1 MQSYLATY
9 SMERTTHGNAAD
21 SIPSS
26 LPTTL
31 STFLQHDTSKLLAQV
46 LLQHEKEVALRKWK
60 LQNHNTSNN
69 NNNNHNNANGYT
81 SPAGSIGRFGTP
93 IVVSQTH
100 YNTNNNNNTNMNM
113 NISSTSSPNASQSR
127 LYSNHTAI
135 PPSTGRSTAST
146 TNPSQPLLPPE
157 WEKFRNLFPE
167 IPVLL
172 STQTSDIVNQSASGP
187 ADGGF
192 GAKSNN
198 LKSKT
203 SVQRSVEID
212 TIDSG
217 GSQWEDDD
225 PLELTSPFNRH
236 CSSPALQQTT
246 VSSSKINTPVRSP
259 LFASTTGA
267 CGSATN
273 TSEVKHKLENEGEK
287 EVRAVVG
294 LSEVCTAALKTL
306 VSLSNDC
313 EDAVQALL
321 QYPAS
326 QSKSIAS
333 SIQSA
338 TQHSSQ
344 FSASFSQRSPLPSQ
358 LQLPSSSSHVT
369 ESSNNDHS
377 AVGTVAWAVAM
388 LAWCAAWRCSLAN
401 SSADSSNNDAA
412 RAGKNGKEKTSKNIR
427 SVRGAL
433 SPDETALEVFF
444 VVFVGILKPHFN
456 FIRYFFTLLQRFVFD
471 LMLYLQSF
479 LTNIAEFD
487 AHTITTTT
495 VWPCLCAYDIFAY
508 LPEPTAHNAC
518 NMPYLQEKCP
528 LLCHLLEHK
537 STTASDRQK
546 HASLHALC
554 VADLLVEILHLEAI
568 DFLVDLEETDAAINN
583 NQPQLQQQGA
593 AQPVCYF
600 HSSVNALLLNN
611 LDIIACIFQN
621 RRLSRSSAPFPPLPP
636 LALLQGRPGK

>member
-31 STFLQHDTSKLLAQV
+31 STFLQHNTAHLLTQV
-46 LLQHEKEVALRKWK
+46 LLQHEKEVALREWK
-60 LQNHNTSNN
+60 LKNHNTSNF

-93 IVVSQTH
+93 IVSSQSH
-100 YNTNNNNNTNMNM
+100 NIPNTITNTNMT
-113 NISSTSSPNASQSR
+113 STTSPNASQSR
-127 LYSNHTAI
+127 HNPNHTAI

-146 TNPSQPLLPPE
+146 TNPAQPLLPPE
-157 WEKFRNLFPE
+157 WEKFRNLFPD

-172 STQTSDIVNQSASGP
+172 STQTSSKINEDESNR

-192 GAKSNN
+192 GAKSDP
-198 LKSKT
+198 LKTKT

-225 PLELTSPFNRH
+225 PLELSSPFNLH
-236 CSSPALQQTT
+236 ACSPALKQNTG
-246 VSSSKINTPVRSP
+246 SSSKINTPVRSP

-267 CGSATN
+267 SGSAIKYAEAN
-273 TSEVKHKLENEGEK
+273 MVEQEGEK

-401 SSADSSNNDAA
+401 SSADSSNSDAA
-412 RAGKNGKEKTSKNIR
+412 RAGKNSKEKTSKHIR
-427 SVRGAL
+427 SIRGAL
-433 SPDETALEVFF
+433 SPDETALEV
-444 VVFVGILKPHFN
+444 
-456 FIRYFFTLLQRFVFD
+456 
-471 LMLYLQSF
+471 
-479 LTNIAEFD
+479 
-487 AHTITTTT
+487 
-495 VWPCLCAYDIFAY
+495 C
-508 LPEPTAHNAC
+508 
-518 NMPYLQEKCP
+518 
-528 LLCHLLEHK
+528 
-537 STTASDRQK
+537 
-546 HASLHALC
+546 
-554 VADLLVEILHLEAI
+554 
-568 DFLVDLEETDAAINN
+568 
-583 NQPQLQQQGA
+583 
-593 AQPVCYF
+593 
-600 HSSVNALLLNN
+600 
-611 LDIIACIFQN
+611 
-621 RRLSRSSAPFPPLPP
+621 
-636 LALLQGRPGK
+636 